1 MNLQVSNSKF
11 YLIFIKIKE
20 IRISVKILELVT
32 RSVTS
37 FCVTQF
43 RKSISL
49 LENCK
54 PQQNLDFEITSDFF
68 IKWNK
73 IQFKII
79 FKKWRFGI
87 LELRNRI
94 TKPSYAKWRH
104 TSSYWLKIFSR
115 NSSFKLLTCLHKM
128 LNWTSSY

>member
-43 RKSISL
+43 RNSISL
-49 LENCK
+49 LENSK

-115 NSSFKLLTCLHKM
+115 NSSFKLLTYLHKM